1 MDTCKYVFKRGQKA
15 GQCCGAKVYSH
26 DLCRTHGRTRSGTR
40 SGATAPP
47 ADPTRST
54 FDLLPYP
61 IVSQIL
67 QHLTRPD
74 TVKLLHVL
82 EATNKT
88 FKDIIRQDDIHA
100 KCWTQLAKA
109 QKVEANL
116 ARKPHLSTKKC
127 LELYGRVGCQLCG
140 KARIRKVY
148 VEYGVRCCT
157 DCLYANTISDY
168 QLDDKYRISNYYF
181 LRNARQRTVS
191 MYNPSARAWS
201 RSYEAT
207 FYWKTDV
214 EEAVRTEF
222 DCTLE
227 QYRGRW
233 QEHNQQS
240 NYAKLEDYCEDLQG
254 ALSPEDVM
262 NHSDFK
268 MDSRFPIQDIKKYYI
283 QAAKRIREKE
293 VLEFLQRFDD
303 YASFNK
309 SDITRTSHV
318 TALMRNKT
326 TPLKDS
332 DWGIIKTEVRTRE
345 YNRHYEQFIEKFH
358 PRQQARLIPFV
369 VEKRNTQTRFTDEDV
384 AKVHALKPI
393 PQRSSQKLCR
403 YCANSYRIFTPQGMR
418 DHCRDVHGVILP

>member
-1 MDTCKYVFKRGQKA
+1 MDTCTYVFKRGQNA
-15 GQCCGAKVYSH
+15 GHCCGSKVYSH
-26 DLCRTHGRTRSGTR
+26 GLCRTHCKIRSSAAAG
-40 SGATAPP
+40 P
-47 ADPTRST
+47 ADPRST

-67 QHLTRPD
+67 QHLIHPNN
-74 TVKLLHVL
+74 VKLLHVL

-100 KCWTQLAKA
+100 KCWAQLAKA
-109 QKVEANL
+109 QKVDVNL
-116 ARKPHLSTKKC
+116 AQRRYYSTKKC
-127 LELYGRVGCQLCG
+127 LELFGRIGCQLCG

-157 DCLYANTISDY
+157 DCLHANTISDY
-168 QLDDKYRISNYYF
+168 QLDDKYSISNFHF
-181 LRNARQRTVS
+181 LRNVRQRTVS

-214 EEAVRTEF
+214 EDAVRTEF

-233 QEHNQQS
+233 HEYNQQK

-254 ALSPEDVM
+254 ALSPEDVI
-262 NHSDFK
+262 NNSDFW
-268 MDSRFPIQDIKKYYI
+268 MDSRFPISDIKKYYT
-283 QAAKRIREKE
+283 QAAKRIRENE
-293 VLEFLQRFDD
+293 ILEFLQRFDD

-309 SDITRTSHV
+309 SEITRTSHV
-318 TALMRNKT
+318 NALMRNKT
-326 TPLKDS
+326 PLKDD
-332 DWGIIKTEVRTRE
+332 DWGTIKAQVRERE
-345 YNRHYEQFIEKFH
+345 YKRHYEQFLAKFH
-358 PRQQARLIPFV
+358 PRQQANLIPFV
-369 VEKRNTQTRFTDEDV
+369 VEKRNAQIRFTDEDV
-384 AKVHALKPI
+384 TKVHTLKPI
-393 PQRSSQKLCR
+393 PQRSNSKHCR
-403 YCANSYRIFTPQGMR
+403 YCYNSHRTFTPQGMR